1 MRDKDVVAEAVEAM
15 GARTFG
21 ADEIAV
27 HIVAAMG
34 GSSNASCQLCPLVID
49 LSGGLGQVKGLPQ
62 RLAAAKKAV
71 LLRSAVSRAVKED
84 GVRDAVVSGPG
95 VVADGRRDAEPLRL
109 LRPRA
114 NLRLQLPELPDY
126 DRDVQPLAAA
136 LEGKVDLSRVVVVTG
151 FAELG
156 PHGSSRTRWER
167 EMGQALSLEGS
178 VELAWMMGLI
188 RHKERDENHS
198 DRNSGGWVD
207 AETQQAVH
215 DGDVARRYE
224 AVLRDHTGLRKI
236 EPGLCNNGYDPE
248 RKESLHE
255 VVLQRDLGPFE
266 VSSETAV
273 DLARRHGHRC
283 IVSSDAK
290 DSSRVLVRLKAAAV
304 VMVPQYSRFN
314 RGVAGQIPTGWL
326 AKRYSI
332 SQDIINQTD
341 PITLFSLVCTV
352 EALLC
357 SGIVNPYEL
366 YQNVHLSEVGI
377 CLGSSMGGLSSLRKM
392 HRDRYLKHPEVQ
404 GDVLQETFINTTG
417 AWINMLLA
425 SSAGPIRTP
434 VGACATSLESLDT
447 AYDLISLQKVKVCII
462 GGSEDFVED
471 VSFEFASMKATCDT
485 DAEYAAGRAPSEMSR
500 PMASSRSGFV
510 EAQGAGVQI
519 VTSAELALRL
529 GLHIYCVVAYSN
541 LSGDGAGRSVPAPDK
556 GILTNAREMISTAV
570 PLVSSAP
577 IDTSSHSS
585 PQSRRQHLDS
595 RLGKTCSFVGETLD
609 RFEVQGD
616 YRFTSGTQSRRTSS
630 TINTAVQDQDQ
641 HQREAISPI
650 RSALATW
657 NLGVDDIA
665 FASLHGTSTVKNDT
679 NEASVIQAQMRHLGR
694 RQGNLLPCICQK
706 WLTGHS
712 KGAAGAWMLNGA
724 LQAMDSGVIPGNWNA
739 DNVDAELRQHDLLVF
754 PGIGGSLEGRVVDA
768 CSVTSFGFGLKGA
781 QAILVHP
788 RHLFAAAGLGK
799 EGFEAYA
806 QARAD
811 RWRRATRAF
820 VEGIVEET
828 LVGSCIK
835 DNRPYGK
842 EEEVEVLLDPTRR
855 FG

>member
-1 MRDKDVVAEAVEAM
+1 
-15 GARTFG
+15 
-21 ADEIAV
+21 
-27 HIVAAMG
+27 
-34 GSSNASCQLCPLVID
+34 
-49 LSGGLGQVKGLPQ
+49 
-62 RLAAAKKAV
+62 
-71 LLRSAVSRAVKED
+71 
-84 GVRDAVVSGPG
+84 
-95 VVADGRRDAEPLRL
+95 
-109 LRPRA
+109 
-114 NLRLQLPELPDY
+114 
-126 DRDVQPLAAA
+126 
-136 LEGKVDLSRVVVVTG
+136 
-151 FAELG
+151 
-156 PHGSSRTRWER
+156 
-167 EMGQALSLEGS
+167 
-178 VELAWMMGLI
+178 
-188 RHKERDENHS
+188 
-198 DRNSGGWVD
+198 
-207 AETQQAVH
+207 
-215 DGDVARRYE
+215 
-224 AVLRDHTGLRKI
+224 
-236 EPGLCNNGYDPE
+236 
-248 RKESLHE
+248 
-255 VVLQRDLGPFE
+255 
-266 VSSETAV
+266 
-273 DLARRHGHRC
+273 
-283 IVSSDAK
+283 
-290 DSSRVLVRLKAAAV
+290 
-304 VMVPQYSRFN
+304 MVPQYSRFN

-404 GDVLQETFINTTG
+404 GDLLQETFINTTG

-447 AYDLISLQKVKVCII
+447 AYDLISLQKAKVCII

-471 VSFEFASMKATCDT
+471 VSFKFASIKATCDT
-485 DAEYAAGRAPSEMSR
+485 DAGYAAGRAPSEMSR

-519 VTSAELALRL
+519 
-529 GLHIYCVVAYSN
+529 
-541 LSGDGAGRSVPAPDK
+541 
-556 GILTNAREMISTAV
+556 
-570 PLVSSAP
+570 
-577 IDTSSHSS
+577 
-585 PQSRRQHLDS
+585 HLDS

-616 YRFTSGTQSRRTSS
+616 YRFTSGNQSRRTSS
-630 TINTAVQDQDQ
+630 TINTAVQNQDQ